1 MKNENEKEIDR
12 LISESLK
19 EEEAEF
25 YASLGEEGLTQ
36 KVSSLYR
43 GKFGW
48 MAIVSAIVH
57 IIAVAIAVY
66 CGYKLFTTPDVVEIL
81 RYTVVLFIAWSFG
94 MMIKLWQW
102 MQMDKESVMREMKRL
117 EFQVAVLMEKK
128 SGRE

>member
-1 MKNENEKEIDR
+1 MKNEKEIDR
-12 LISESLK
+12 LISESLN

-25 YASLGEEGLTQ
+25 YASLEEEGLTQ

-43 GKFGW
+43 GKFGR
-48 MAIVSAIVH
+48 MAILTAIVH
-57 IIAVAIAVY
+57 TIAVVIAVY

-94 MMIKLWQW
+94 IMIKLWQW
-102 MQMDKESVMREMKRL
+102 MQMVKDSILREMKRL

-128 SGRE
+128 SDRS